1 MNLKRVTNAK
11 LIGVLRKK
19 KHVRYLICAKFV
31 NRIGSALYNLALLTL
46 AAKQTYS
53 TLAISLVKLGENLPG
68 LLDPVLAYM
77 TDRETKRLKKAALL
91 NIVQILLYF
100 MLAFLLLKYQ
110 MPLALFVFIL
120 LANVLSDLLDSYM
133 GKMFTPFSKTWI
145 DQSERREISSLDI
158 VLFSLSIIIGQL
170 VGAQWLVIYPNNFW
184 GLALLNAVTFALSL
198 FFLKKIK
205 FDDTVKTVISA
216 KNHFSVTDF
225 LQKMRLA
232 YSHMQQKHVL
242 QTMWLLTVVKVIA
255 MGYGLLLNVAMVSTS
270 NLRIGSYS
278 QTLVV
283 LQLTSFIGLILGSF
297 LRFNWLEKLSYGQL
311 IMLANGALVFAI
323 GSCFL
328 GLPLGYTLFFKLIG
342 VILSGYMTPKYYTDL
357 LQVIDEE
364 QLTRVDSLINFVLL
378 ISSPLG
384 ILLTTICLQ
393 LFSLKT
399 SWLLELGAALLF
411 IIVGEIVIYRNKRR
425 YG

>member
-19 KHVRYLICAKFV
+19 KHVRYLLCAKFV

-91 NIVQILLYF
+91 NIAQILLYF

-205 FDDTVKTVISA
+205 FDDTVKTVMSA

-242 QTMWLLTVVKVIA
+242 QTMWLLTFVKVIA

-311 IMLANGALVFAI
+311 IMLANGAL
-323 GSCFL
+323 
-328 GLPLGYTLFFKLIG
+328 
-342 VILSGYMTPKYYTDL
+342 LSGYMTPKYYTDL

-411 IIVGEIVIYRNKRR
+411 MIVGEIVIYRNKRR

>member
-1 MNLKRVTNAK
+1 
-11 LIGVLRKK
+11 
-19 KHVRYLICAKFV
+19 
-31 NRIGSALYNLALLTL
+31 
-46 AAKQTYS
+46 
-53 TLAISLVKLGENLPG
+53 
-68 LLDPVLAYM
+68 
-77 TDRETKRLKKAALL
+77 
-91 NIVQILLYF
+91 

-205 FDDTVKTVISA
+205 FDDTVKTVMSA

-242 QTMWLLTVVKVIA
+242 QTMWLLTFVKVIA

>member
-1 MNLKRVTNAK
+1 M
-11 LIGVLRKK
+11 
-19 KHVRYLICAKFV
+19 
-31 NRIGSALYNLALLTL
+31 
-46 AAKQTYS
+46 
-53 TLAISLVKLGENLPG
+53 
-68 LLDPVLAYM
+68 
-77 TDRETKRLKKAALL
+77 
-91 NIVQILLYF
+91 
-100 MLAFLLLKYQ
+100 
-110 MPLALFVFIL
+110 
-120 LANVLSDLLDSYM
+120 
-133 GKMFTPFSKTWI
+133 
-145 DQSERREISSLDI
+145 
-158 VLFSLSIIIGQL
+158 
-170 VGAQWLVIYPNNFW
+170 
-184 GLALLNAVTFALSL
+184 
-198 FFLKKIK
+198 
-205 FDDTVKTVISA
+205 SA

-242 QTMWLLTVVKVIA
+242 QTMWLLMFVKVIA

-270 NLRIGSYS
+270 NLRFGSYS

-425 YG
+425 